1 MMRLW
6 FYDDDDDDDDF
17 TQELSEMKSSFVSV
31 MQNILLTSNISL
43 CSELRHISA
52 PVMGTYKMTARVF
65 TSGDLHTGDTIASV
79 TTSSNAN
86 LSGGSIR

>member
-1 MMRLW
+1 
-6 FYDDDDDDDDF
+6 
-17 TQELSEMKSSFVSV
+17 MKSSFVSV
-31 MQNILLTSNISL
+31 MQNMLLTSNISL

-52 PVMGTYKMTARVF
+52 PVMGTYKMTARLF